1 MWRALDGIRRVRR
14 IPLTGEER
22 TLAHAALDR
31 MLDCDSHHT
40 LWLLTRSRVAVE
52 DQEGS

>member
-1 MWRALDGIRRVRR
+1 MWRALKAAR

-31 MLDCDSHHT
+31 MLDCDSAYT
-40 LWLLTRSRVAVE
+40 LWLLTGSRVAVE